1 MNGIMKLFILLLFT
15 VNVFCQ
21 HVLNDYNIEEFDT
34 ASYQESIRVTH
45 SVCHDSHKLTKFLKN
60 AGYFVKNGYNKN
72 IVTCKDDNMFKLEL
86 NFKNNS
92 FIDFS
97 EFPLLEDLTILNIK
111 GNAFVNNTIPNR
123 FFKLPNLK
131 YLYIS
136 SPINKVPKNFKEDSS
151 IENIILDKCEFTE
164 FPYQLKKLENLKYL
178 NLNFNKISGSLT
190 NEIKEFK
197 NLEKLKLKANKMKG
211 ELIIP
216 DKLNEIYIDGN
227 NFTSYSINN
236 TNEKLIK
243 FSGSY
248 NEFDNNLLME
258 LTKMESLRYIN
269 VGNNKKITEIPS
281 NIYQLKNLEIFNV
294 KATSIQKLPN
304 NLFKLMNLKVL
315 DISNNQQLK
324 AKIIKLE
331 DDNTINNCRLYDTNI
346 LCYEKDACDE
356 IFGKKLERVEFNY
369 TLCTDEEINDIR
381 MNMDKTIEEE
391 NLLNKNSSSI
401 KSISFKYISL
411 KSIITLIFILMVII

>member
-1 MNGIMKLFILLLFT
+1 MNGVTKLFILLLFT

-21 HVLNDYNIEEFDT
+21 HALNDYDIEEFDT
-34 ASYQESIRVTH
+34 ASFQESIRVTH
-45 SVCHDSHKLTKFLKN
+45 SDCHDSRKLSKFLKN
-60 AGYFVKNGYNKN
+60 AGYFMKNGYNKN

-97 EFPLLEDLTILNIK
+97 EFPLFEDLTILNIK
-111 GNAFVNNTIPNR
+111 GNAFVNKTIPNR

-136 SPINKVPKNFKEDSS
+136 SPINEVPKNFDEDSP
-151 IENIILDKCEFTE
+151 IENIIFDKCEFTK
-164 FPYQLKKLENLKYL
+164 FPYQLKKLENLKNL

-197 NLEKLKLKANKMKG
+197 NLEKLKLKANKLKG

-216 DKLNEIYIDGN
+216 DNLNEIYIDGN
-227 NFTSYSINN
+227 GFTSYSVNN
-236 TNEKLIK
+236 TNEELIK
-243 FSGSY
+243 FSGSF
-248 NEFDNNLLME
+248 NDFDNNFLME
-258 LTKMESLRYIN
+258 LTKLKSLKYIN
-269 VGNNKKITEIPS
+269 IGNNKQITEIPS
-281 NIYQLKNLEIFNV
+281 NIYQLEDLEILNV

-304 NLFKLMNLKVL
+304 NLFKLKNLKVL

-331 DDNTINNCRLYDTNI
+331 DNNTINNCRLYDTNI

-356 IFGKKLERVEFNY
+356 IFGKKLERDEFNY

-381 MNMDKTIEEE
+381 MNMDRTVEEE
-391 NLLNKNSSSI
+391 KLLNKNSSSI
-401 KSISFKYISL
+401 KTIAYKYISF
-411 KSIITLIFILMVII
+411 KSIITLIIMLIVIM